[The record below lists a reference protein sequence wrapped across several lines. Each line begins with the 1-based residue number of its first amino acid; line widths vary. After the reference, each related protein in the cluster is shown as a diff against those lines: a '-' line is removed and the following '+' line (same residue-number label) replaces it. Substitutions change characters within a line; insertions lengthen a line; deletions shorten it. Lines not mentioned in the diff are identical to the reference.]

1 MFAAKAPFATFMHP
15 VHYNL
20 RLAAAKHNS
29 FAHAAAAARNLDAAI
44 PLRSAE
50 TELQNT
56 KELRATAIHKLQL
69 QNRIPTPT
77 QVTPKGKNDDFE
89 ALFER
94 NF

>member
-1 MFAAKAPFATFMHP
+1 MHP

-44 PLRSAE
+44 PLRFAE

-56 KELRATAIHKLQL
+56 KELRATAIHKLQPDA
-69 QNRIPTPT
+69 QGEKRR
-77 QVTPKGKNDDFE
+77 F
-89 ALFER
+89 
-94 NF
+94 

>member
-29 FAHAAAAARNLDAAI
+29 FVHAAAAARNLDAAI
-44 PLRSAE
+44 PLRFAE

-56 KELRATAIHKLQL
+56 KELRATAIHKLQPDA
-69 QNRIPTPT
+69 QGEKRR
-77 QVTPKGKNDDFE
+77 F
-89 ALFER
+89 
-94 NF
+94 

>member
-29 FAHAAAAARNLDAAI
+29 FPHAAAAARNLDAAI

-50 TELQNT
+50 TELQST
-56 KELRATAIHKLQL
+56 KELRTTSR
-69 QNRIPTPT
+69 NGYT
-77 QVTPKGKNDDFE
+77 QIATPKPDPD
-89 ALFER
+89 AC
-94 NF
+94 